1 MNLYQSYFSKQSTNW
16 ILCYDEAGDKMTK
29 NRKSTAHIIKVLR
42 IDHDLKQADVAAI
55 LQTSQ
60 TMYSYYEKGSHE
72 LPSRHVIKLSE
83 LYNVSTDYIFGLTD
97 KKERNK

>member
-1 MNLYQSYFSKQSTNW
+1 MKKR
-16 ILCYDEAGDKMTK
+16 D
-29 NRKSTAHIIKVLR
+29 TAHIIKVLR
-42 IDHDLKQADVAAI
+42 VDHELKQLDVANI

-60 TMYSYYEKGSHE
+60 TMYSNYERGTHE

-83 LYNVSTDYIFGLTD
+83 FYNVSTDYIFGLTD